1 MPEDGDP
8 GDPRDGL
15 PEKLQMFRDYVR
27 ADEGQARDI
36 AARPRKAGD
45 EPVRNRIGS
54 TKENNGDG
62 PGRLFGRHGVGCAC
76 GEDDINLE
84 RNQFCGEGGELLV
97 LPLGI
102 SVFNDDIATRDV
114 PEVLS
119 PWRKAS

>member
-1 MPEDGDP
+1 LLGGEGHPCTA
-8 GDPRDGL
+8 
-15 PEKLQMFRDYVR
+15 DY
-27 ADEGQARDI
+27 
-36 AARPRKAGD
+36 
-45 EPVRNRIGS
+45 
-54 TKENNGDG
+54 
-62 PGRLFGRHGVGCAC
+62 
-76 GEDDINLE
+76 DDINLE